1 MLVKLSE
8 EISLEITSR
17 SFQRK
22 QLKFCCGFSNFI
34 HVFGKKFKDK
44 FFHKMEDNLQ
54 RFEFCNLLLNVLQS
68 VKHFNPAK

>member
-22 QLKFCCGFSNFI
+22 QTSSSAAAFSNFI

-54 RFEFCNLLLNVLQS
+54 RFFNLLLNVLKS